1 MKQLLHT
8 ESHFDSLP
16 LKDPSEV
23 ALRIEA
29 LMPEVY
35 DIFNEYQRALV
46 EPYIKRDG
54 VLMDDVYDQ
63 LLPVAAQL
71 TMATAIVAQS
81 SKSDD

>member
-1 MKQLLHT
+1 
-8 ESHFDSLP
+8 
-16 LKDPSEV
+16 
-23 ALRIEA
+23 
-29 LMPEVY
+29 MPEVY